1 MLTNIPLLSVIS
13 NTMSLGPVIV
23 GAVVSTTVTNCV
35 SDIEF
40 PEVSVAV
47 HVTIVSPSGNTSGAS
62 FITNDISTASETLTP
77 ISSIKFSVEFTASI
91 FISDGATTSGAIVS
105 ITLTSCTL
113 DTTFSKLSDAIHVTT
128 VSPSEKV
135 SGASFDT

>member
-1 MLTNIPLLSVIS
+1 M
-13 NTMSLGPVIV
+13 
-23 GAVVSTTVTNCV
+23 

-47 HVTIVSPSGNTSGAS
+47 HVTIVSPSGNTSGAL
-62 FITNDISTASETLTP
+62 FVTNDISTASETLTP
-77 ISSIKFSVEFTASI
+77 TSSIKFSVESTASI
-91 FISDGATTSGAIVS
+91 FISDGATISGALVS
-105 ITLTSCTL
+105 ITLTSCVL
-113 DTTFSKLSDAIHVTT
+113 DITFSKLSDAIHVIT